1 MVAETFVFV
10 ISQNCYF
17 SCFAKFFL
25 NSIPSPAVPV
35 LVVRMS
41 LLGKLLL
48 YGCVGSFK
56 FKCCCCMGTIGMN
69 DVAVGAVATRNDSVF
84 M

>member
-48 YGCVGSFK
+48 YGC
-56 FKCCCCMGTIGMN
+56 CCCNWCCCLGTIGMN
-69 DVAVGAVATRNDSVF
+69 DDAVGAVATRNDSVF